1 MDLLPAT
8 GIVLPTEGYRASM
21 WERNE
26 FSVFFHLLQDRTK
39 CRESA
44 IDSFGEMG
52 KDVVLEWSKCI
63 S

>member
-1 MDLLPAT
+1 MGLLPVTA
-8 GIVLPTEGYRASM
+8 IVLRAEGHRASM

-26 FSVFFHLLQDRTK
+26 FSVLFHLLQDRTK

-52 KDVVLEWSKCI
+52 KDRVLE
-63 S
+63 